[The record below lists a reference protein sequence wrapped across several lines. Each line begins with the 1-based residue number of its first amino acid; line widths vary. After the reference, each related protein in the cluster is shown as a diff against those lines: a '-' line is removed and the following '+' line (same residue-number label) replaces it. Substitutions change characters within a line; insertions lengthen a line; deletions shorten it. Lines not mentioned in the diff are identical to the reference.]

1 MQKDYFSDH
10 ASIYAT
16 FRPSYP
22 SELYAYVFSHLKSFD
37 AAWDCAT
44 GNGQVASELCKHFTR
59 VEATDISQQQLANAI
74 QGKNIHYHISSA
86 EQNSFPD
93 ASFDLITVAQAL
105 HWFDTEK
112 FFAEAKR
119 VGKPGGKLAIWGY
132 SVLSVNN
139 EVDPL
144 FYHYYNTIV
153 GPYWDAA
160 RKHIEEE
167 YANIY
172 FPFPSV
178 QTEHFALKVE
188 WTFDQ
193 FLGYLRSWSAT
204 QKFMKAVG
212 HDPLPAFSEKLQKVW
227 RAEEKK
233 VVSFPIFLKLCS
245 L

>member
-1 MQKDYFSDH
+1 MQKDYFSQH
-10 ASIYAT
+10 ASIYAA

-22 SELYAYVFSHLKSFD
+22 PELYTYVLGNLKSFG

-44 GNGQVASELCKHFTR
+44 GNGQVASELCRHFTT
-59 VEATDISQQQLANAI
+59 VEATDISQQQLDNAI
-74 QGKNIHYHISSA
+74 LAKNIHYQISSA
-86 EQNSFPD
+86 EQTSFTD
-93 ASFDLITVAQAL
+93 TSFDLITVAQAL

-112 FFAEAKR
+112 FFTEAKR
-119 VGKPGGKLAIWGY
+119 VGKPGGKLAVWGY
-132 SVLSVNN
+132 SVLSVNK
-139 EVDPL
+139 EVDAL

-172 FPFPSV
+172 FPFPTV
-178 QTEHFALKVE
+178 QTARFALQVE
-188 WTFDQ
+188 WSLAQ

-204 QKFMKAVG
+204 QKFMNVEG
-212 HDPLPAFSEKLQKVW
+212 YDPLQAFTEEFQKFW
-227 RAEEKK
+227 KPEEKK
-233 VVSFPIFLKLCS
+233 VVTFPIFLKLFT